1 MADILFSIARKELKI
16 AQIAQC
22 NQLFQLLILVCI
34 YIWPGF
40 LDELSSILMRKD
52 VNNNIK
58 KDSPIISHPTLAP
71 VIVNNNAQTKH
82 ERSQISK

>member
-1 MADILFSIARKELKI
+1 M
-16 AQIAQC
+16 
-22 NQLFQLLILVCI
+22 
-34 YIWPGF
+34 
-40 LDELSSILMRKD
+40 LMRKD

-71 VIVNNNAQTKH
+71 VIVNNNAQTKD

>member
-1 MADILFSIARKELKI
+1 M
-16 AQIAQC
+16 
-22 NQLFQLLILVCI
+22 
-34 YIWPGF
+34 
-40 LDELSSILMRKD
+40 LMRKD

-58 KDSPIISHPTLAP
+58 KDSPTLAP

>member
-1 MADILFSIARKELKI
+1 MKR
-16 AQIAQC
+16 
-22 NQLFQLLILVCI
+22 
-34 YIWPGF
+34 
-40 LDELSSILMRKD
+40 D

-58 KDSPIISHPTLAP
+58 KDSPIISHPSLAP